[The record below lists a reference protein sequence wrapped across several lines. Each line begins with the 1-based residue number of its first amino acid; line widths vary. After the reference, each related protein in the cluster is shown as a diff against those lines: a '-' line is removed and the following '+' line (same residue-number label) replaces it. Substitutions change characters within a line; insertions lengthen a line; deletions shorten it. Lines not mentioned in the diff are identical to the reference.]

1 MSLQSEQFAGNGLR
15 KIGAGVGAG
24 LATLGVSAALTYG
37 YLQVRDY
44 QESHRQWVKLQSL
57 EKAGEYEGC
66 LAQAQAIV
74 PASRYFEGAQ
84 SLVQQCRL
92 GRAQQQAEQ
101 QEYVAAIA
109 SALMIPKSSGDTYY
123 QAQPFIQTWSDAV
136 MQQGKDLL
144 EAGQLEA
151 AIAKLKLLPAESPV
165 DKERETTI
173 KRWQADWTQSKNA
186 IQNRRRFLERGQWL
200 SAKQSLASVASIGFW
215 QRKAK
220 PLIAK
225 ADAGIALVEQYAAEQ
240 YQQPPA
246 ALGRC
251 TQCRLYAPRLG
262 YSSGVFI
269 SPRRILATGS
279 GCAPRPRSSPVA
291 LLRG

>member
-1 MSLQSEQFAGNGLR
+1 
-15 KIGAGVGAG
+15 
-24 LATLGVSAALTYG
+24 
-37 YLQVRDY
+37 
-44 QESHRQWVKLQSL
+44 
-57 EKAGEYEGC
+57 
-66 LAQAQAIV
+66 
-74 PASRYFEGAQ
+74 
-84 SLVQQCRL
+84 
-92 GRAQQQAEQ
+92 
-101 QEYVAAIA
+101 
-109 SALMIPKSSGDTYY
+109 
-123 QAQPFIQTWSDAV
+123 

-186 IQNRRRFLERGQWL
+186 IQNAEDFLERGQWL

-246 ALGRC
+246 AALAA
-251 TQCRLYAPRLG
+251 APSAVYTPPAWDTPAE
-262 YSSGVFI
+262 YSSPPEESWQPAPGAPPAPAPPQ
-269 SPRRILATGS
+269 SPSYAAEYS
-279 GCAPRPRSSPVA
+279 APPPVA
-291 LLRG
+291 AAQPPSTASFDQAVEGLYQSYKNQGQGTWDAWGQACADSGGQVIDQGPESACLP

>member
-109 SALMIPKSSGDTYY
+109 PH
-123 QAQPFIQTWSDAV
+123 
-136 MQQGKDLL
+136 
-144 EAGQLEA
+144 
-151 AIAKLKLLPAESPV
+151 
-165 DKERETTI
+165 
-173 KRWQADWTQSKNA
+173 
-186 IQNRRRFLERGQWL
+186 
-200 SAKQSLASVASIGFW
+200 
-215 QRKAK
+215 
-220 PLIAK
+220 
-225 ADAGIALVEQYAAEQ
+225 
-240 YQQPPA
+240 
-246 ALGRC
+246 
-251 TQCRLYAPRLG
+251 
-262 YSSGVFI
+262 
-269 SPRRILATGS
+269 
-279 GCAPRPRSSPVA
+279 
-291 LLRG
+291 